1 VDGTARDD
9 GGTLTWMNGSM
20 RKFYA
25 GFTALGLLVGGL
37 VIVAYYKDQHRQWMV
52 YQRQFIQQ
60 EIRRAAT
67 PLQRALAEN
76 TPVQIRQIL
85 LPDLNRVDRCTTCH
99 LAVEDP
105 SYGGYPQ
112 PLAYHPQHDRHP
124 FEKFGCTICHRG
136 QGRATT
142 VADAHGSVP
151 HWNSPM
157 LPLKYIQA
165 SCGQCHQA
173 ADNPAAPELARGA
186 QVFEGSGCRG
196 CHKLDGV
203 GGSIGPELD
212 KVGAR
217 RSPEWL
223 KAHFLAPAT
232 VTAGSGMP
240 PQKFS
245 GPDLEAITLFMLGQT
260 GETVPGFYASMKVIP
275 SASEG
280 RRLFQQKGCIGCHS
294 VGGQG
299 GKIGPALDDV
309 GLRRSPEWMVQ
320 HFRDPQTVSPGT
332 VMPRFGFTEA
342 EARALTEFL
351 LHLRDQKMALTLPSL
366 MSPVERG
373 REVFRTYGCVGC
385 HGPEGKG
392 GVPNPNAKTAEQ
404 VPALIYVADGYTRGE
419 LKKLVVNGQ
428 REITPLDPKRPP
440 PPLYMPAWGAT
451 IKEAEID
458 DLVEYLFS
466 LKPKGEDL
474 GF

>member
-1 VDGTARDD
+1 VT
-9 GGTLTWMNGSM
+9 NGSL
-20 RKFYA
+20 RKFYG
-25 GFTALGLLVGGL
+25 GFTAFGLLVGVL
-37 VIVAYYKDQHRQWMV
+37 VIVAYFKDQHRQWKV
-52 YQRQFIQQ
+52 YQRQFIQA

-67 PLQRALAEN
+67 PQQRALAER

-85 LPDLNRVDRCTTCH
+85 LPELNRVDRCTTCH

-112 PLAYHPQHDRHP
+112 PLAYHPQHDQHP

-142 VADAHGSVP
+142 VVDAHGTVP
-151 HWNSPM
+151 HWDWPM
-157 LPLKYIQA
+157 LPLKYTQA

-173 ADNPAAPELARGA
+173 ADNPAAPELARGE

-223 KAHFLAPAT
+223 KKHFLTPAA
-232 VTAGSGMP
+232 VTPGSGMP
-240 PQKFS
+240 PQKLS
-245 GPDLEAITLFMLGQT
+245 VPDLEAITLFMLSQT

-280 RRLFQQKGCIGCHS
+280 RRLFEQKGCIGCHS

-299 GKIGPALDDV
+299 GRIGPALDDV
-309 GLRRSPEWMVQ
+309 GLRRSPEWMIQ
-320 HFRDPQTVSPGT
+320 HFRDPQAVSPGT

-351 LHLRDQKMALTLPSL
+351 LHLRDQKVALTLPSL
-366 MSPVERG
+366 MSPIERG
-373 REVFRTYGCVGC
+373 REIFRTYGCAGC

-404 VPALIYVADGYTRGE
+404 VPALTYVADGYSKDE
-419 LKKLVVNGQ
+419 LKKLILSGQ
-428 REITPLDPKRPP
+428 HEITPLDQKRPL
-440 PPLYMPAWGAT
+440 PPLYMPAWRGT
-451 IKEAEID
+451 IKDAEVD
-458 DLVEYLFS
+458 DLTAYLFS